1 MRAISTA
8 VIAQGQETKM
18 PAQFD
23 LIVFDWDGTLLDSAA
38 AIVHSIQRACD
49 DLGLAQ
55 PDDATARS
63 VIGLGLVDALAR
75 VVPDLPSSRHQEL
88 AGRYRHHY
96 LSRDHELVLFDGV
109 TDLLQ
114 ALRSRGHTLAVATG
128 KSRVGLDRALGHT
141 GIGNLFA
148 ATRCAD
154 ESVSKPA
161 PDMVLELMDELVFA
175 PDRTL
180 VIGDT
185 THDLLMA
192 RHAGC
197 DAVAVSYGAHPL
209 HELLSAGPRAHCAS
223 VGELT
228 EWLACHA

>member
-1 MRAISTA
+1 MRLHRPDTVMDPS
-8 VIAQGQETKM
+8 M

-23 LIVFDWDGTLLDSAA
+23 LIIFDWDGTLLDSAA
-38 AIVHSIQRACD
+38 AIVRAIQHACE
-49 DLGLAQ
+49 DLGLGT
-55 PDDATARS
+55 PDDRTARS

-88 AGRYRHHY
+88 AGRYRYHY
-96 LSRDHELVLFDGV
+96 LARDHELALFDGV
-109 TDLLQ
+109 PDLLDG
-114 ALRSRGHTLAVATG
+114 LRARGHTLAVATG
-128 KSRVGLDRALGHT
+128 KSRAGLDRALGYT
-141 GIGNLFA
+141 GLGRQFA

-161 PDMVLELMDELVFA
+161 PDMVLELMDELAFDPV
-175 PDRTL
+175 RTL

-197 DAVAVSYGAHPL
+197 ESVAVSYGAHPL
-209 HELLSAGPRAHCAS
+209 PELLAAGPKAHCAS
-223 VGELT
+223 IGELKA
-228 EWLACHA
+228 WLACHA

>member
-1 MRAISTA
+1 
-8 VIAQGQETKM
+8 M

-38 AIVHSIQRACD
+38 AIVHAIQRACE
-49 DLGLAQ
+49 DLGLDM
-55 PDDATARS
+55 PDDRTARS

-75 VVPDLPSSRHQEL
+75 VVPELPSSRHQEL

-96 LSRDHELVLFDGV
+96 LSRDHELTLFDGV
-109 TDLLQ
+109 PALLDG
-114 ALRSRGHTLAVATG
+114 LGMRGHTLAVATG
-128 KSRVGLDRALGHT
+128 KSRAGLDRALGHT
-141 GIGNLFA
+141 GLGSRFA

-161 PDMVLELMDELVFA
+161 PDMVLELMDELSFDPA
-175 PDRTL
+175 RTL

-197 DAVAVSYGAHPL
+197 ESVAVTYGAHPL
-209 HELLSAGPRAHCAS
+209 HELLAVRPKAHCAS
-223 VGELT
+223 VDELT
-228 EWLACHA
+228 AWLACHA

>member
-1 MRAISTA
+1 
-8 VIAQGQETKM
+8 M
-18 PAQFD
+18 PARFD
-23 LIVFDWDGTLLDSAA
+23 LIIFDWDGTLLDSAA

-49 DLGLAQ
+49 DLGLAI
-55 PDDATARS
+55 PDDRTARS

-88 AGRYRHHY
+88 AGRYRYHY
-96 LSRDHELVLFDGV
+96 LARDHELTLFEGV
-109 TDLLQ
+109 PTLLDDLCG
-114 ALRSRGHTLAVATG
+114 RGHTLAVATG
-128 KSRVGLDRALGHT
+128 KSRAGLDRALGQT

-161 PDMVLELMDELVFA
+161 PDMVLELMDELSCE
-175 PDRTL
+175 PSRTL

-197 DAVAVSYGAHPL
+197 DAVAVTYGAHLL
-209 HELLSAGPRAHCAS
+209 HELLEAGPRAHCAS
-223 VGELT
+223 VDELM

>member
-1 MRAISTA
+1 
-8 VIAQGQETKM
+8 M
-18 PAQFD
+18 PTQFD

-38 AIVHSIQRACD
+38 AIVHSIQRACH
-49 DLGLAQ
+49 DLGIGA
-55 PDDATARS
+55 PDDPTARS

-75 VVPDLPSSRHQEL
+75 VTPDLPSSRHQEL
-88 AGRYRHHY
+88 AGRYRYHY
-96 LSRDHELVLFDGV
+96 LARDHELVLFDGV
-109 TDLLQ
+109 PELLRQ
-114 ALRSRGHTLAVATG
+114 LRERGHTLAVATG
-128 KSRVGLDRALGHT
+128 KSRAGLDRALGHT
-141 GIGNLFA
+141 GIGDLFA

-161 PDMVLELMDELVFA
+161 PDMVLELMDELSFG
-175 PDRTL
+175 PSRTL

-192 RHAGC
+192 RNAGC

-209 HELLSAGPRAHCAS
+209 HELLAAKPRAHCAS
-223 VGELT
+223 VGELD

>member
-1 MRAISTA
+1 MNA
-8 VIAQGQETKM
+8 
-18 PAQFD
+18 
-23 LIVFDWDGTLLDSAA
+23 
-38 AIVHSIQRACD
+38 
-49 DLGLAQ
+49 
-55 PDDATARS
+55 
-63 VIGLGLVDALAR
+63 
-75 VVPDLPSSRHQEL
+75 
-88 AGRYRHHY
+88 
-96 LSRDHELVLFDGV
+96 
-109 TDLLQ
+109 
-114 ALRSRGHTLAVATG
+114 
-128 KSRVGLDRALGHT
+128 
-141 GIGNLFA
+141 
-148 ATRCAD
+148 
-154 ESVSKPA
+154 VSKPA

>member
-1 MRAISTA
+1 
-8 VIAQGQETKM
+8 M

-38 AIVHSIQRACD
+38 AIVHAMQRACE
-49 DLGLAQ
+49 DLDVAP
-55 PDDATARS
+55 PDDYTARS
-63 VIGLGLVDALAR
+63 VIGLGLIDALAR

-88 AGRYRHHY
+88 AGRYRYHY
-96 LSRDHELVLFDGV
+96 LARDHELVLFDGIREMLV
-109 TDLLQ
+109 S
-114 ALRSRGHTLAVATG
+114 LRSRGHTLAVATG
-128 KSRVGLDRALGHT
+128 KNRIGLNRALGHT
-141 GIGNLFA
+141 GIGGLFA

-161 PDMVLELMDELVFA
+161 PDMVLELMDELSFA
-175 PDRTL
+175 PERTL

-197 DAVAVSYGAHPL
+197 DAVAVSYGAHPV
-209 HELLSAGPRAHCAS
+209 HELLSVAPRAHCAT
-223 VGELT
+223 VGELD